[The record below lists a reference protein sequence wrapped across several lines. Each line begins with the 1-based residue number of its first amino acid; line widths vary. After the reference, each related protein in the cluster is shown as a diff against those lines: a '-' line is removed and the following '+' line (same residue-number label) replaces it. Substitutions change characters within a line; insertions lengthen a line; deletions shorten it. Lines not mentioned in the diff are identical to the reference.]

1 MSKDYF
7 EMFCDSRP

>member
-7 EMFCDSRP
+7 TQTYI